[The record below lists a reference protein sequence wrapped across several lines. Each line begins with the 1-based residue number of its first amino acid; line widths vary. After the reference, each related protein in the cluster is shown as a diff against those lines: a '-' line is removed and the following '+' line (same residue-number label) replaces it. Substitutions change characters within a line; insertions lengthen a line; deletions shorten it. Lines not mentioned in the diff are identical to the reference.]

1 MRKAVLG
8 LVMMLFV
15 SSSALADGNGSK
27 TYAVTI
33 TNITSGQTFTPL
45 LVATHK
51 SSVSLFELGVPASIE
66 LATIAE
72 SGNIEPMATLLNGMH
87 GKVYATANS
96 EGLLGP
102 GESVTVEIESRRG
115 FDRVSVVG
123 MLIPTNDT
131 FVALDSAYLSRW
143 ERQHVVP
150 AYDAGSEHNDE
161 LCENIP
167 GPVCGGAAL
176 SMEDGE
182 GFVHI
187 SGGINGIGDLEPAS
201 YDWKNPV
208 AQISVRQAH

>member
-15 SSSALADGNGSK
+15 SSSALASGYGSRM
-27 TYAVTI
+27 YAVTI

-45 LVATHK
+45 LVVTHK
-51 SSVSLFELGVPASIE
+51 SSLNLFELGTPASTE
-66 LATIAE
+66 LVTIAE
-72 SGNIEPMATLLNGMH
+72 SGNIEPMATMLGGLHN
-87 GKVYATANS
+87 KVFATANS
-96 EGLLGP
+96 EALLGP
-102 GESVTVEIESRRG
+102 GESVTVNIKGGRG

-150 AYDAGSEHNDE
+150 AYDAGSEDNDE
-161 LCENIP
+161 LCANIP

-176 SMEDGE
+176 SDEDGE

-208 AQISVRQAH
+208 AQIRVRQVR